1 MAAAAASGTSVD
13 ALSSSVPI
21 VRIAASAAEADPAA
35 NVIAPVPGDR
45 ESCLAYVA
53 GGESS
58 LPPSYDVDRGID
70 TFGPGYYKRL
80 ARTLTH
86 LKAMVAAY
94 RLDAPA
100 VLILDANENPVTH
113 PDFSFW
119 ADPARDDALAA
130 FVADASAADP
140 GWRHAQLSVL
150 ALSDAFG
157 TLVQD
162 WAEDGRPRATAISPE
177 RRARADAEL
186 WSYGAYLVSKQG
198 LASTLLTFADRA
210 EDTERSGSS
219 SLRFDL
225 RGASCVEADNCVLW
239 EGVGGEGW
247 LVATPPPFAP
257 GRQDASDEDASDV
270 EVPVSE
276 LVKENVYHVRR
287 WWTRADDLLA
297 DARRGSLSVP
307 SDEALDAMMREAGV
321 DPADARATTTP
332 APRGGTDDG
341 FVRGVEPAHQTNARE
356 DDVDDVSS
364 RADDELEA
372 LFAESE
378 PEGVGEPKEGVERTE
393 RAERVERAESSAAVE
408 RAAERDEARV
418 SSRLLIPDGALEET
432 AEATRAEPATRVA
445 EPATRV
451 AEPAARV
458 AEPADTSNAAY
469 DVTAAEAADQARAG
483 ITRTESAF
491 AYGNKLFDQTW
502 GGSAADPYVAAAGNV
517 AADPAGQQAAAEDV
531 LGLME
536 AYRDEPRLGAV
547 SRRESAFA
555 ALGEARGHF
564 VAEERSASSRLRS
577 PETLG
582 AAAAAAAGVAAM
594 AAVAATASRRR
605 GAQSASDALERVALM
620 A

>member
-1 MAAAAASGTSVD
+1 VAAAAASGTSVD
-13 ALSSSVPI
+13 ALSTSVPI

-162 WAEDGRPRATAISPE
+162 WAEDGRPRATAITPE

-210 EDTERSGSS
+210 EDTEDRSGSS

-341 FVRGVEPAHQTNARE
+341 FVRGVEPAETNARE
-356 DDVDDVSS
+356 
-364 RADDELEA
+364 DDELEA

-378 PEGVGEPKEGVERTE
+378 PEGVGEPKEGVERT
-393 RAERVERAESSAAVE
+393 RAESSAAVE

-418 SSRLLIPDGALEET
+418 SSRLLIPDGAREET
-432 AEATRAEPATRVA
+432 AEATRAEPAARVA

-469 DVTAAEAADQARAG
+469 DLTAAEAADQARAG

>member
-13 ALSSSVPI
+13 ALSTSVPI

-162 WAEDGRPRATAISPE
+162 WAEDGRPRATAITPE
-177 RRARADAEL
+177 RRARADSEL

-341 FVRGVEPAHQTNARE
+341 FVRGVEPAETNARE
-356 DDVDDVSS
+356 DDVSS

-372 LFAESE
+372 LFAESK
-378 PEGVGEPKEGVERTE
+378 PEGVGEPEGVERT
-393 RAERVERAESSAAVE
+393 RAESSAAVE
-408 RAAERDEARV
+408 RATERDEARV

-432 AEATRAEPATRVA
+432 AEATRAEPATRVT
-445 EPATRV
+445 EPAARV
-451 AEPAARV
+451 TEPAARV
-458 AEPADTSNAAY
+458 AEPATETEPADTSNAAY

-502 GGSAADPYVAAAGNV
+502 GGSATDPYVAAAGNV

-582 AAAAAAAGVAAM
+582 AAAAAAAAGVAAM

-605 GAQSASDALERVALM
+605 AAQSASDALERVALM

>member
-1 MAAAAASGTSVD
+1 MD
-13 ALSSSVPI
+13 ALSTSVPI

-53 GGESS
+53 GRESS
-58 LPPSYDVDRGID
+58 LPPSYDVDRGIE

-119 ADPARDDALAA
+119 SDARAGETDALAA
-130 FVADASAADP
+130 FVADANAANP

-162 WAEDGRPRATAISPE
+162 WDEDGRPAATAVTPD
-177 RRARADAEL
+177 RRARANAEL

-198 LASTLLTFADRA
+198 LASTLLRFADRTDDA
-210 EDTERSGSS
+210 ERSS

-257 GRQDASDEDASDV
+257 ARQDAGVEDASDV

-287 WWTRADDLLA
+287 WWRSADDLLA
-297 DARRGSLSVP
+297 DARRGCLSVP
-307 SDEALDAMMREAGV
+307 SDQALDAMMREAGV
-321 DPADARATTTP
+321 DPADARRDA
-332 APRGGTDDG
+332 RDDG
-341 FVRGVEPAHQTNARE
+341 FGADEKKAFAAETNRVARASAN
-356 DDVDDVSS
+356 DDRAQAQARTAASS
-364 RADDELEA
+364 FPDSG
-372 LFAESE
+372 AESE
-378 PEGVGEPKEGVERTE
+378 RSGS
-393 RAERVERAESSAAVE
+393 AERGGASAHELAESSATAPP
-408 RAAERDEARV
+408 EARDDERV
-418 SSRLLIPDGALEET
+418 RSRLLVPDDALEEA
-432 AEATRAEPATRVA
+432 AEATRVA
-445 EPATRV
+445 EPATATDPATARG
-451 AEPAARV
+451 AEGASESADPAEMDAR
-458 AEPADTSNAAY
+458 PAREM
-469 DVTAAEAADQARAG
+469 TAAEAADQARAG

-491 AYGNKLFDQTW
+491 AFGNKLFQQTW
-502 GGSAADPYVAAAGNV
+502 GGSAGDPYVAAAGNG
-517 AADPAGQQAAAEDV
+517 ALDPAQRQAAAAAEDV
-531 LGLME
+531 MGVME
-536 AYRDEPRLGAV
+536 AYLDEPRLGAE
-547 SRRESAFA
+547 RRASLA
-555 ALGEARGHF
+555 ALGDSSKIAAG
-564 VAEERSASSRLRS
+564 SAFSGMKS
-577 PETLG
+577 PEALG
-582 AAAAAAAGVAAM
+582 AAAVAGVVAIAAAAV
-594 AAVAATASRRR
+594 ASRRR
-605 GAQSASDALERVALM
+605 GAESETDVLERVALM

>member
-1 MAAAAASGTSVD
+1 VAAAAASGTSVD
-13 ALSSSVPI
+13 ALSTSVPI

-162 WAEDGRPRATAISPE
+162 WAEDGRPRATAITPE

-210 EDTERSGSS
+210 EDTEDRSGSS

-356 DDVDDVSS
+356 DD
-364 RADDELEA
+364 ELEA

-378 PEGVGEPKEGVERTE
+378 PEGVGEPEGAERT
-393 RAERVERAESSAAVE
+393 RAESSAAVE

-432 AEATRAEPATRVA
+432 AEATRAEPAARVA

-469 DVTAAEAADQARAG
+469 DLTAAEAADQARAG

>member
-13 ALSSSVPI
+13 ALSTSVPI

-162 WAEDGRPRATAISPE
+162 WAEDGRPRATAITPE

-210 EDTERSGSS
+210 EDTEDRSGSS

-341 FVRGVEPAHQTNARE
+341 FVRGVEPAETNARE
-356 DDVDDVSS
+356 
-364 RADDELEA
+364 DDELEA

-378 PEGVGEPKEGVERTE
+378 PEGVGEPEGAERT
-393 RAERVERAESSAAVE
+393 RAESSAAVE

-432 AEATRAEPATRVA
+432 AEATRAEPAARVA

-469 DVTAAEAADQARAG
+469 DLTAAEAADQARAG

>member
-1 MAAAAASGTSVD
+1 MD
-13 ALSSSVPI
+13 ALSTSVPI

-119 ADPARDDALAA
+119 SDASTDDALAK
-130 FVADASAADP
+130 FVDTVSGQDP
-140 GWRHAQLSVL
+140 NWRHAQLSIL

-157 TLVQD
+157 TLVMD
-162 WAEDGRPRATAISPE
+162 WDTDGRPPATAITPT
-177 RRARADAEL
+177 RRARTDSEL

-198 LASTLLTFADRA
+198 LASTLLKFADRSHSA
-210 EDTERSGSS
+210 ASAS

-225 RGASCVEADNCVLW
+225 SGASCVEADNCVLW

-257 GRQDASDEDASDV
+257 GRQAASDEDASDV

-287 WWTRADDLLA
+287 WWRSADALLA
-297 DARRGSLSVP
+297 DAKRGSLSVP
-307 SDEALDAMMREAGV
+307 SDEALDEMMRGAGV
-321 DPADARATTTP
+321 DPADARA
-332 APRGGTDDG
+332 APKAVSAPESIDRSNDDA
-341 FVRGVEPAHQTNARE
+341 FVGARE
-356 DDVDDVSS
+356 ETTSETTSETSTTSDDLDDL
-364 RADDELEA
+364 DDLETEKVA
-372 LFAESE
+372 LTAESV
-378 PEGVGEPKEGVERTE
+378 PARDD
-393 RAERVERAESSAAVE
+393 AE
-408 RAAERDEARV
+408 RV
-418 SSRLLIPDGALEET
+418 SSRLLIPDDALEEA
-432 AEATRAEPATRVA
+432 AEATRTAEPATRTA
-445 EPATRV
+445 EPATRT
-451 AEPAARV
+451 AEPTTAGTPSASAA
-458 AEPADTSNAAY
+458 SNAAY
-469 DVTAAEAADQARAG
+469 QMTAAEAAEAARAG

-491 AYGNKLFDQTW
+491 EYGNKLFEQTW
-502 GGSAADPYVAAAGNV
+502 GGPAADPYVAATGSV
-517 AADPAGQQAAAEDV
+517 AADPADAQAAAEDV
-531 LGLME
+531 MGLME
-536 AYRDEPRLGAV
+536 EYRDEPRLGATRT
-547 SRRESAFA
+547 RRATFA
-555 ALGEARGHF
+555 ALGDARRRNAFFAG
-564 VAEERSASSRLRS
+564 SADSIRL
-577 PETLG
+577 G
-582 AAAAAAAGVAAM
+582 AAAAAGVAGVAG
-594 AAVAATASRRR
+594 VAAAALAARRR
-605 GAQSASDALERVALM
+605 GGAPEADALERVALM

>member
-13 ALSSSVPI
+13 ALSTSVPI

-94 RLDAPA
+94 RLDAAA

-130 FVADASAADP
+130 FVADVSAADP

-162 WAEDGRPRATAISPE
+162 WAEDGRPRATEITPE

-210 EDTERSGSS
+210 ESSSSS

-332 APRGGTDDG
+332 APRGETDDG
-341 FVRGVEPAHQTNARE
+341 FVREVEPAEKTTSSARE
-356 DDVDDVSS
+356 DEDDVSS
-364 RADDELEA
+364 RAENELEA
-372 LFAESE
+372 REVFAESK
-378 PEGVGEPKEGVERTE
+378 PEGVGEPEGVERTE
-393 RAERVERAESSAAVE
+393 GAESSAAAAAGE

-418 SSRLLIPDGALEET
+418 SSRLLIPDDALEET
-432 AEATRAEPATRVA
+432 AQAARADEPATRIAEPATRTA
-445 EPATRV
+445 EPATETPR
-451 AEPAARV
+451 
-458 AEPADTSNAAY
+458 ADTSSAAY

-517 AADPAGQQAAAEDV
+517 AADPAGQQAASEDV

-564 VAEERSASSRLRS
+564 VAEERSASSKLRS

>member
-1 MAAAAASGTSVD
+1 VD
-13 ALSSSVPI
+13 ALSTSVPI

-119 ADPARDDALAA
+119 SDASTDDALAK
-130 FVADASAADP
+130 FVDTVSGQDP
-140 GWRHAQLSVL
+140 NWRHAQLSIL

-157 TLVQD
+157 TLVMD
-162 WAEDGRPRATAISPE
+162 WDEDGRPPATAITPT
-177 RRARADAEL
+177 RRARTDSEL

-198 LASTLLTFADRA
+198 LASTLLKFADRSHSA
-210 EDTERSGSS
+210 ASAS
-219 SLRFDL
+219 SLQFDL
-225 RGASCVEADNCVLW
+225 SGASCVEADNCVLW

-257 GRQDASDEDASDV
+257 GRQAASDEDASDV

-287 WWTRADDLLA
+287 WWRSADDLLA
-297 DARRGSLSVP
+297 DAKRGSLSVP
-307 SDEALDAMMREAGV
+307 SDEALDEMMRGAGV
-321 DPADARATTTP
+321 DPADARASP
-332 APRGGTDDG
+332 RDDVGLVAPESIDRSIDDA
-341 FVRGVEPAHQTNARE
+341 FVGARE
-356 DDVDDVSS
+356 ETTSETTYETTS
-364 RADDELEA
+364 ETSTTSDELDDLDDLETEKVA
-372 LFAESE
+372 LTAESV
-378 PEGVGEPKEGVERTE
+378 PARDD
-393 RAERVERAESSAAVE
+393 AE
-408 RAAERDEARV
+408 RV
-418 SSRLLIPDGALEET
+418 SSRLLIPDDALEEA
-432 AEATRAEPATRVA
+432 AEATRVEPATRTAEPATRTVEPTTRTA
-445 EPATRV
+445 EPAT
-451 AEPAARV
+451 EPARAT
-458 AEPADTSNAAY
+458 ADTPSASAASNAAY
-469 DVTAAEAADQARAG
+469 QMTAADAAEAARAG

-491 AYGNKLFDQTW
+491 EYGNKLFEQTW
-502 GGSAADPYVAAAGNV
+502 GGPAADPYVAATGSV
-517 AADPAGQQAAAEDV
+517 AADPADAQAAAEDV
-531 LGLME
+531 MGLME
-536 AYRDEPRLGAV
+536 EYRDEPRLGATRT
-547 SRRESAFA
+547 RRATFA
-555 ALGEARGHF
+555 ALGDARRRDAFFAG
-564 VAEERSASSRLRS
+564 SADSIRL
-577 PETLG
+577 G
-582 AAAAAAAGVAAM
+582 AAAAAGVAGVAG
-594 AAVAATASRRR
+594 VAAAALAARRR
-605 GAQSASDALERVALM
+605 GAAPEADALERVALM

>member
-13 ALSSSVPI
+13 ALSTSVPI

-162 WAEDGRPRATAISPE
+162 WAEDGRPRATAITPE

-210 EDTERSGSS
+210 EDTEDRSGSS

-356 DDVDDVSS
+356 DD
-364 RADDELEA
+364 ELEA

-378 PEGVGEPKEGVERTE
+378 PEGVGEPKEGVERT
-393 RAERVERAESSAAVE
+393 RAESSAAVE

-432 AEATRAEPATRVA
+432 AEATRAEPAARVA

-469 DVTAAEAADQARAG
+469 DLTAAEAADQARAG

>member
-13 ALSSSVPI
+13 ALSTSVPI

-162 WAEDGRPRATAISPE
+162 WAEDGRPRATAITPE

-210 EDTERSGSS
+210 EDTEDRSGSS

-356 DDVDDVSS
+356 DD
-364 RADDELEA
+364 ELEA

-378 PEGVGEPKEGVERTE
+378 PEGVGEPEGAERT
-393 RAERVERAESSAAVE
+393 RAESSAAVE

-432 AEATRAEPATRVA
+432 AEATRAEPAARVA

-469 DVTAAEAADQARAG
+469 DLTAAEAADQARAG

>member
-1 MAAAAASGTSVD
+1 MAAATVSGASVD
-13 ALSSSVPI
+13 ALSTSVPI

-53 GGESS
+53 GGEST
-58 LPPSYDVDRGID
+58 LPPSYDVDRGIE
-70 TFGPGYYKRL
+70 TFSPGYYKRL

-86 LKAMVAAY
+86 LKAMIAAY

-119 ADPARDDALAA
+119 SDATTDDALAA
-130 FVADASAADP
+130 FVADVQAANP

-162 WAEDGRPRATAISPE
+162 WDEDGRPSATALTPD
-177 RRARADAEL
+177 RRARANAEL

-198 LASTLLTFADRA
+198 LASTLLRFADRTD
-210 EDTERSGSS
+210 DTVSASS

-257 GRQDASDEDASDV
+257 GKQDAGDEDALDV

-276 LVKENVYHVRR
+276 LVKECVYHVRR

-297 DARRGSLSVP
+297 DARRGVLRVP
-307 SDEALDAMMREAGV
+307 SDRALDEMMREAGV
-321 DPADARATTTP
+321 DPADVRTPLPASRDAAGAGFGEDRGPKAEAAATNP
-332 APRGGTDDG
+332 RVSPNVSDGDLDLSGAGSAFGPVAP
-341 FVRGVEPAHQTNARE
+341 VR
-356 DDVDDVSS
+356 D
-364 RADDELEA
+364 ADDA
-372 LFAESE
+372 STRGDE
-378 PEGVGEPKEGVERTE
+378 P
-393 RAERVERAESSAAVE
+393 
-408 RAAERDEARV
+408 V
-418 SSRLLIPDGALEET
+418 SSRLLLPDDALAAA
-432 AEATRAEPATRVA
+432 AEATRAERAPQSA
-445 EPATRV
+445 EPAVETDLAYARG
-451 AEPAARV
+451 AEGASAETQEGDSRAAR
-458 AEPADTSNAAY
+458 EM
-469 DVTAAEAADQARAG
+469 TAAEAADQARAG

-491 AYGNKLFDQTW
+491 AYGNALFQRTW
-502 GGSAADPYVAAAGNV
+502 GGGGSAADPYVAAAGNV
-517 AADPAGQQAAAEDV
+517 AAGEQADQQAAAEDV
-531 LGLME
+531 MEVME
-536 AYRDEPRLGAV
+536 AYRDEPRLGAE
-547 SRRESAFA
+547 RRVAFA
-555 ALGEARGHF
+555 ALGDARKP
-564 VAEERSASSRLRS
+564 VASGSASWRMRT

-582 AAAAAAAGVAAM
+582 AAAVAGIAAAAV
-594 AAVAATASRRR
+594 ASRRR
-605 GAQSASDALERVALM
+605 GAGAEADVLERVALM

>member
-1 MAAAAASGTSVD
+1 MD
-13 ALSSSVPI
+13 ALSTSVPI

-119 ADPARDDALAA
+119 SDASTDDALAK
-130 FVADASAADP
+130 FVDTVSGQDP
-140 GWRHAQLSVL
+140 NWRHAQLSIL

-157 TLVQD
+157 TLVMD
-162 WAEDGRPRATAISPE
+162 WDEDGRPPATAITPT
-177 RRARADAEL
+177 RRARTDAEL

-198 LASTLLTFADRA
+198 LASTLLKFADRSHSA
-210 EDTERSGSS
+210 ASAS
-219 SLRFDL
+219 SLQFDL
-225 RGASCVEADNCVLW
+225 SGASCVEADNCVLW

-257 GRQDASDEDASDV
+257 GRQAASDEDASDV

-287 WWTRADDLLA
+287 WWRSADALLA
-297 DARRGSLSVP
+297 DAKRGSLSVP
-307 SDEALDAMMREAGV
+307 SDEALDEMMRGAGV
-321 DPADARATTTP
+321 DPADARA
-332 APRGGTDDG
+332 APKDSVSAPESIDRSIDDA
-341 FVRGVEPAHQTNARE
+341 FVGARE
-356 DDVDDVSS
+356 ETTRLETTYETTSTTS
-364 RADDELEA
+364 TTSDELDDLDDLETEKVA
-372 LFAESE
+372 LTAESV
-378 PEGVGEPKEGVERTE
+378 PV
-393 RAERVERAESSAAVE
+393 
-408 RAAERDEARV
+408 RDDDAKI
-418 SSRLLIPDGALEET
+418 SSRLLIPDDALEEA
-432 AEATRAEPATRVA
+432 AEATRAEPATRTA
-445 EPATRV
+445 EPATRT
-451 AEPAARV
+451 AEPTTEPARV
-458 AEPADTSNAAY
+458 TAGTPTASAASNAAY
-469 DVTAAEAADQARAG
+469 QMTAADAAEAARAG

-491 AYGNKLFDQTW
+491 EYGNKLFEQTW
-502 GGSAADPYVAAAGNV
+502 GGPAADPYVAATGSV
-517 AADPAGQQAAAEDV
+517 AADPADAQAAAEDV
-531 LGLME
+531 MGLME
-536 AYRDEPRLGAV
+536 EYRDEPRLGAT
-547 SRRESAFA
+547 RTRSATFA
-555 ALGEARGHF
+555 ALGDARRRNAFFAG
-564 VAEERSASSRLRS
+564 SADSIRL
-577 PETLG
+577 G
-582 AAAAAAAGVAAM
+582 AAAAAGVAGVAG
-594 AAVAATASRRR
+594 VAAAALAARRR
-605 GAQSASDALERVALM
+605 GAAPEADALERVALM

>member
-13 ALSSSVPI
+13 ALSTSVPI

-119 ADPARDDALAA
+119 ADPARDDTLAA

-162 WAEDGRPRATAISPE
+162 WAEDGRPRATAITPE

-210 EDTERSGSS
+210 EDTGRSGSS

-356 DDVDDVSS
+356 DD
-364 RADDELEA
+364 ELEA

-378 PEGVGEPKEGVERTE
+378 PEGVGTPSEGAERT
-393 RAERVERAESSAAVE
+393 RAESSAAVE

-432 AEATRAEPATRVA
+432 AEATRAEPAARVA

>member
-13 ALSSSVPI
+13 ALSTSVPI

-162 WAEDGRPRATAISPE
+162 WAEDGRPRATAITPE

-210 EDTERSGSS
+210 EDTEDRSGSS

-356 DDVDDVSS
+356 DD
-364 RADDELEA
+364 ELEA

-378 PEGVGEPKEGVERTE
+378 PEGVGEPKEGAERT
-393 RAERVERAESSAAVE
+393 RAESSAAVE

-432 AEATRAEPATRVA
+432 AEATRAEPAARVA

-469 DVTAAEAADQARAG
+469 DLTAAEAADQARAG

>member
-1 MAAAAASGTSVD
+1 MD
-13 ALSSSVPI
+13 ALSTSVPI

-94 RLDAPA
+94 RLNAPA

-119 ADPARDDALAA
+119 SDASTDDALAK
-130 FVADASAADP
+130 FVDVVSGQDP
-140 GWRHAQLSVL
+140 NWRHAQLSIL

-162 WAEDGRPRATAISPE
+162 WDEDGRPPATAITPT
-177 RRARADAEL
+177 RRARRDSEL

-198 LASTLLTFADRA
+198 LASTLLKFSDRTSSA
-210 EDTERSGSS
+210 SASSSSS

-225 RGASCVEADNCVLW
+225 RGASCIEADNCVLW

-257 GRQDASDEDASDV
+257 GRQAASDEDASDV

-287 WWTRADDLLA
+287 WWRSADDLVA
-297 DARRGSLSVP
+297 DAKRGSLSVP
-307 SDEALDAMMREAGV
+307 SDEALDEMMRDAGV
-321 DPADARATTTP
+321 DPADARA
-332 APRGGTDDG
+332 APRVSAPESIDRSIDDS
-341 FVRGVEPAHQTNARE
+341 FVGARE
-356 DDVDDVSS
+356 ETTVSQTTVSQTTSETSTTSDDLDDL
-364 RADDELEA
+364 DDLETSVA
-372 LFAESE
+372 LRESV
-378 PEGVGEPKEGVERTE
+378 PV
-393 RAERVERAESSAAVE
+393 
-408 RAAERDEARV
+408 RDDARV
-418 SSRLLIPDGALEET
+418 SSRLLIPDDALEEA
-432 AEATRAEPATRVA
+432 AEATRVEPATRTAEPATRTA
-445 EPATRV
+445 EPVT
-451 AEPAARV
+451 EPARAT
-458 AEPADTSNAAY
+458 AGTPSASAASNAA
-469 DVTAAEAADQARAG
+469 DRMTAAEAAEQARAG

-491 AYGNKLFDQTW
+491 EYGNKLFEQTW
-502 GGSAADPYVAAAGNV
+502 GGPAADPYVAATGSV
-517 AADPAGQQAAAEDV
+517 AADPAGAQAAAEDV
-531 LGLME
+531 MGLME
-536 AYRDEPRLGAV
+536 EYRDEPRLGAT
-547 SRRESAFA
+547 SRRATFA
-555 ALGEARGHF
+555 ALGDARRRNAFFAGS
-564 VAEERSASSRLRS
+564 AETIRL
-577 PETLG
+577 G
-582 AAAAAAAGVAAM
+582 AAAAAGVAGVAG
-594 AAVAATASRRR
+594 VAATALALRRR
-605 GAQSASDALERVALM
+605 GFAPEADALERVALM

>member
-1 MAAAAASGTSVD
+1 MRARWLTLPPPLRTRTSGVAAATASGASVD
-13 ALSSSVPI
+13 ALSTSVPI

-119 ADPARDDALAA
+119 SDASTDDALAK
-130 FVADASAADP
+130 FVDTVSGQDP
-140 GWRHAQLSVL
+140 NWRHAQLSIL

-157 TLVQD
+157 TLVMD
-162 WAEDGRPRATAISPE
+162 WDDDGRPPATAITPT
-177 RRARADAEL
+177 RRARTDAEL

-198 LASTLLTFADRA
+198 LASTLLKFADRSHSA
-210 EDTERSGSS
+210 ASAS

-225 RGASCVEADNCVLW
+225 SGASCVEADNCVLW

-257 GRQDASDEDASDV
+257 GRQAASDEDASDV

-287 WWTRADDLLA
+287 WWRSADALLA
-297 DARRGSLSVP
+297 DAKRGSLSVP
-307 SDEALDAMMREAGV
+307 SDEALDEMMRGAGV
-321 DPADARATTTP
+321 DPADARA
-332 APRGGTDDG
+332 APKAVSVPESIDRSNDDA
-341 FVRGVEPAHQTNARE
+341 FVGARE
-356 DDVDDVSS
+356 ETTYETTSETTSTTSTTSDDLDDL
-364 RADDELEA
+364 DDLETEKVA
-372 LFAESE
+372 LTAESV
-378 PEGVGEPKEGVERTE
+378 PARDD
-393 RAERVERAESSAAVE
+393 AEK
-408 RAAERDEARV
+408 V
-418 SSRLLIPDGALEET
+418 SSRLLIPDDALEEA
-432 AEATRAEPATRVA
+432 AEATRVEPATRTAEPATRTA
-445 EPATRV
+445 EPTTAGTPS
-451 AEPAARV
+451 ASAA
-458 AEPADTSNAAY
+458 SNAAY
-469 DVTAAEAADQARAG
+469 QMTAADAAEAARAG

-491 AYGNKLFDQTW
+491 EYGNKLFEQTW
-502 GGSAADPYVAAAGNV
+502 GGPAADPYVAATGSV
-517 AADPAGQQAAAEDV
+517 AADPADAQAAAEDV
-531 LGLME
+531 MGLME
-536 AYRDEPRLGAV
+536 EYRDEPRLGATRT
-547 SRRESAFA
+547 RRATFA
-555 ALGEARGHF
+555 ALGDARRRNAFFAG
-564 VAEERSASSRLRS
+564 SADSIRL
-577 PETLG
+577 G
-582 AAAAAAAGVAAM
+582 AAAAAGVAGVAG
-594 AAVAATASRRR
+594 VAAAALAVRRR
-605 GAQSASDALERVALM
+605 GAAPEADALERVALM

>member
-1 MAAAAASGTSVD
+1 VAAAAASGTSVD
-13 ALSSSVPI
+13 ALSTSVPI

-210 EDTERSGSS
+210 EDTEDRSGSS

-332 APRGGTDDG
+332 APRGGADDG
-341 FVRGVEPAHQTNARE
+341 FVRGVEPAETNARE
-356 DDVDDVSS
+356 
-364 RADDELEA
+364 DDELEA

-378 PEGVGEPKEGVERTE
+378 PEGVGEPKEGAERT
-393 RAERVERAESSAAVE
+393 RAESSAAVE

-432 AEATRAEPATRVA
+432 AEATRAEPAARVA